1 MKDNLDIRAQFDDV
15 LKKHIGRLLEA
26 FPGAASLPFDLA
38 TITGLILL
46 VEREN
51 EIDSFPESPPDR
63 YFENTLLEE
72 LGETGLDI
80 DDHCRSAVQNLSQ
93 MGFVTIEA
101 EGKFVPRESTPRL
114 VGVLDNLFPGLPG
127 LNLVAYVL
135 QTIDEAKSGRKDPA
149 LALDQFDQTLQ
160 NRGVPF
166 SPNQTE
172 TPDDK
177 EKPDAQIIEREPP
190 KKLSQEQKQAYLQR
204 LSKMRAQSTA
214 TGSDPALIV
223 KTLFGKT
230 PENEPDRSE
239 EQTAETPV
247 SEPQEIETA
256 VSPVDETPD
265 PQSDRIEGPTTE
277 EDEST
282 PEYEQEAA
290 ETEKSR
296 MPGDAVTES
305 ADTPLETEPTESIE
319 SDEQTVSVSEDL
331 GSDVNTEAPMADTPQ
346 IDEPSATAVEHSVDE
361 QVQAFEELLAMS
373 CPTCEAGKVRVA
385 TTEKGKMYYVCDS
398 EDCNFITWGKPYHF
412 SCLYCKNPFLV
423 EFYTPKGV
431 MGLKCP
437 KATCNYRQD
446 YIGSPLLQNQAA
458 GSNAVHASQETG
470 NSPEPPKKKKKKVVR
485 KKFVRRKR

>member
-15 LKKHIGRLLEA
+15 LKKHMGRLLEA

-38 TITGLILL
+38 TITSLILL
-46 VEREN
+46 VERES
-51 EIDSFPESPPDR
+51 EIETFPESPPEK

-101 EGKFVPRESTPRL
+101 EGEFIPRESTPRL

-135 QTIDEAKSGRKDPA
+135 QTIDEAKSGRKDPV

-160 NRGVPF
+160 KRGVPF
-166 SPNQTE
+166 SLNQTE
-172 TPDDK
+172 TPDAK
-177 EKPDAQIIEREPP
+177 EKTDAQIIEREPP
-190 KKLSQEQKQAYLQR
+190 KKLSEEQKQAYLQR
-204 LSKMRAQSTA
+204 LSKMRAQSSA
-214 TGSDPALIV
+214 VGSNPALNV

-230 PENEPDRSE
+230 PENEPDLPE
-239 EQTAETPV
+239 EQTVESSV
-247 SEPQEIETA
+247 SEPIETA
-256 VSPVDETPD
+256 VSPVEETPG
-265 PQSDRIEGPTTE
+265 PQSDPQPNSIECPTTE
-277 EDEST
+277 EDDST

-290 ETEKSR
+290 ETEDSIIS
-296 MPGDAVTES
+296 GDAVTEP
-305 ADTPLETEPTESIE
+305 ADTPLETEPTESPE
-319 SDEQTVSVSEDL
+319 EDGSE
-331 GSDVNTEAPMADTPQ
+331 VETETPKVVTPQ
-346 IDEPSATAVEHSVDE
+346 INESSAAAVEHSVDE
-361 QVQAFEELLAMS
+361 QVQAFEESLAMS

-385 TTEKGKMYYVCDS
+385 VTEKGKMYYVCDK

-437 KATCNYRQD
+437 KATCSYRQD
-446 YIGSPLLQNQAA
+446 YIGSPLLKNQAVD
-458 GSNAVHASQETG
+458 SNAEHASQETG

>member
-15 LKKHIGRLLEA
+15 FKKHIGRLLEA

-51 EIDSFPESPPDR
+51 EIESFPESPPDR
-63 YFENTLLEE
+63 YLENTLLEE
-72 LGETGLDI
+72 LDETGLDI

-101 EGKFVPRESTPRL
+101 EGEFVPRESTPRL
-114 VGVLDNLFPGLPG
+114 VGVLDNLFSGLPG

-149 LALDQFDQTLQ
+149 FALDQFDQTLQ

-166 SPNQTE
+166 SLNQSE
-172 TPDDK
+172 TPDAK
-177 EKPDAQIIEREPP
+177 EKPDAQIIEQKPP
-190 KKLSQEQKQAYLQR
+190 KKLSQEQKQSYIQR
-204 LSKMRAQSTA
+204 LSKMRAQSNA
-214 TGSDPALIV
+214 TESDPVFVSKSPYVKDVKV

-230 PENEPDRSE
+230 PENEPDVPE
-239 EQTAETPV
+239 EQTVETPV
-247 SEPQEIETA
+247 EETQ
-256 VSPVDETPD
+256 D
-265 PQSDRIEGPTTE
+265 PQSDMMEGPTTE
-277 EDEST
+277 ENESI
-282 PEYEQEAA
+282 PEHEQEAA

-296 MPGDAVTES
+296 IPGDAATES
-305 ADTPLETEPTESIE
+305 ADTPLETEPTES
-319 SDEQTVSVSEDL
+319 DEQTVSVSEDDES
-331 GSDVNTEAPMADTPQ
+331 GANVEMETEASMADTPQ

-385 TTEKGKMYYVCDS
+385 ATEKGKMYYVCDS

-412 SCLYCKNPFLV
+412 SCLYCKNPFIV

-458 GSNAVHASQETG
+458 DSNAVHASQETG

>member
-15 LKKHIGRLLEA
+15 FKKHIGRLLEG

-46 VEREN
+46 VEREG
-51 EIDSFPESPPDR
+51 EIETFPESPPNR

-93 MGFVTIEA
+93 MGFVTIAAKGE
-101 EGKFVPRESTPRL
+101 FVPRESTPRL

-149 LALDQFDQTLQ
+149 IALDQFDQTLQ
-160 NRGVPF
+160 KRGLPF
-166 SPNQTE
+166 SLNQTE
-172 TPDDK
+172 TPD
-177 EKPDAQIIEREPP
+177 AQIIKREPP
-190 KKLSQEQKQAYLQR
+190 KKLSQEQKQAYVQR
-204 LSKMRAQSTA
+204 LSKMRAQSAAVKSEPVFVSKTPYIK
-214 TGSDPALIV
+214 DVKV

-230 PENEPDRSE
+230 PENEPDVPE
-239 EQTAETPV
+239 EQTSETPV
-247 SEPQEIETA
+247 E
-256 VSPVDETPD
+256 ETPGS
-265 PQSDRIEGPTTE
+265 QSDMIAGPTTQ

-282 PEYEQEAA
+282 PEYEEETA

-296 MPGDAVTES
+296 MPEDAAIEP
-305 ADTPLETEPTESIE
+305 ADTQLETEPTESTE
-319 SDEQTVSVSEDL
+319 SDEQPVSVSEDD
-331 GSDVNTEAPMADTPQ
+331 GSEVNTEAPMADTPQ
-346 IDEPSATAVEHSVDE
+346 IDESSVTAAEHSVDE
-361 QVQAFEELLAMS
+361 QIQAFEESLAMS

-385 TTEKGKMYYVCDS
+385 VTEKGKMYYACDNK
-398 EDCNFITWGKPYHF
+398 DCHFITWGKPYHF
-412 SCLYCKNPFLV
+412 SCLYCQNPFLV

-437 KATCNYRQD
+437 KATCSYRQD
-446 YIGSPLLQNQAA
+446 YIGSPLLKDQAA
-458 GSNAVHASQETG
+458 DSNAVRASRETG